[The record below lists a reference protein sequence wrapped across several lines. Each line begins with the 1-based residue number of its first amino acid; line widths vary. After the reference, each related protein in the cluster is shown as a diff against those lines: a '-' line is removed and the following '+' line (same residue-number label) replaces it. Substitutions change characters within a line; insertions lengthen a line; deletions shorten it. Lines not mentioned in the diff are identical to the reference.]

1 MLANIRFLLY
11 NQTYT
16 DNFICLRRSF
26 GKMDIETDYLKYNHY
41 RYKNP
46 TSIPENFQKH
56 SHNTYEIIFFEKG
69 DAIYVI
75 EDKRYQ
81 LNRGDLVLIRPIKY
95 HYIELKGTSEYSRF
109 NLAFNKYFLDEKLLK
124 SIPESLEILNCP
136 KGSLIADLFAR
147 MEYYENNYDEKSFI
161 VLLRCLLTELFYNV
175 RSAKNYLSGETAGLS
190 PFITEAIEY
199 INANLFTI
207 GSIKEISD
215 KLYVSEQYLFRQF
228 QTQLKITPKKYINSK
243 RLLYAQDMI
252 RRGMKPTEVF
262 LKCGFDSYPGF
273 YKQYM
278 KTFGYSPSN
287 EKNVTVR

>member
-1 MLANIRFLLY
+1 
-11 NQTYT
+11 
-16 DNFICLRRSF
+16 
-26 GKMDIETDYLKYNHY
+26 MDIETDYLTYNHY
-41 RYKNP
+41 HYKNP

-69 DAIYVI
+69 DATYVL

-81 LNRGDLVLIRPIKY
+81 LNRGDLIFIRPIKY

-124 SIPESLEILNCP
+124 SIPASLEILNCP
-136 KGSLIADLFAR
+136 KGSIIAELFAR
-147 MEYYENNYDEKSFI
+147 IEYYENNYDEKSFI

-175 RSAKNYLSGETAGLS
+175 RNAKNYLSSESSGAGLS
-190 PFITEAIEY
+190 PFITEAIKY

-207 GSIKEISD
+207 ASIKEVSD

-228 QTQLKITPKKYINSK
+228 QIQLKISPKKYINSK

-252 RRGMKPTEVF
+252 RQGFKPTDIY
-262 LKCGFDSYPGF
+262 LRCGFESYPGF
-273 YKQYM
+273 YKQYIKM
-278 KTFGYSPSN
+278 FGCSPSQ
-287 EKNVTVR
+287 EKKVTLK